1 MSSKVKVLYLV
12 LTVILPYLKRKLSVV
27 LVRDA
32 TGWKSKLLNLLNLTD
47 KILSALSLVNLSVFI
62 YDGKYR
68 NLTQRVLRIPMKFIH
83 GESARILDFTLMNR
97 KIIWHIYELFLKTI
111 LPYAH
116 EYICFYS
123 VYSGRRSR
131 TSSTLTR
138 TWMWKAIGRRPAC
151 TARRPLRC
159 P

>member
-68 NLTQRVLRIPMKFIH
+68 NLT
-83 GESARILDFTLMNR
+83 
-97 KIIWHIYELFLKTI
+97 
-111 LPYAH
+111 
-116 EYICFYS
+116 
-123 VYSGRRSR
+123 
-131 TSSTLTR
+131 
-138 TWMWKAIGRRPAC
+138 
-151 TARRPLRC
+151 
-159 P
+159 